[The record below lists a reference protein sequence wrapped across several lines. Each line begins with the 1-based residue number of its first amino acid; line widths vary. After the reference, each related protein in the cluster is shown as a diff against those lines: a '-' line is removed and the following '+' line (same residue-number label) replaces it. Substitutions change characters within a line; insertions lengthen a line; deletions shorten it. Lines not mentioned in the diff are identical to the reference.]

1 MNEQLASF
9 VGDAVLNNWLSL
21 ISLAVT
27 FCAGLVALTW
37 FVSNLV
43 HKREIRLL
51 ELQLAHQK
59 EQFSQFEMIVNQRV
73 DALKEQAS
81 LVEDAIENDNR
92 KHDLPNVNKEIMFS
106 KELIVSEEKESS
118 MSAFLKNTEALSGL
132 LSSFMRAM

>member
-21 ISLAVT
+21 SSLAVT

-37 FVSNLV
+37 FISNLV

-59 EQFSQFEMIVNQRV
+59 DQFFQFETIVNQRV
-73 DALKEQAS
+73 DALKEQAG

-92 KHDLPNVNKEIMFS
+92 QQDLPNVSKEIMFS
-106 KELIVSEEKESS
+106 KELRVSKEKDSS

-132 LSSFMRAM
+132 LSSIMRVM